1 MCARNRK
8 IISPDIASVMRRRFW
23 EFFYVQN
30 KIEAEYIYKY
40 PLLNGGNYMVL
51 SAILAVVVFVVMFIM
66 SARDRL
72 SRTAAM
78 GMSALG
84 TVLLLF
90 GTFMGLSSDNSGL
103 IAKIVAVLIFV
114 VMFVLIIMD
123 KIERH
128 IVTLCCG
135 LATLVMV
142 FGICMKSFEAVWET
156 LNVANIFTAQFWY
169 AAGSAEESSSG
180 INWATIIFI
189 AGMMV
194 MVEGMAK
201 AGFFRWLCMT
211 LAKLVKYKVIPL
223 FITFMLMSA
232 VLSMFIDSITVI
244 LFLAAVTVELAQ
256 LLKFNPIPM
265 ILSEVF
271 CANLGGSATMCG
283 DPPNII
289 VGTSLGYSFADFLTN
304 TGVIAGISLVFVL
317 VYFFLIFRKELSEAS
332 KHNIDTSKMP
342 DPKEAITDKKSFIIS
357 IVIFLIAVVLLV
369 THAQTGLTVAFIGG
383 VVAVLT
389 LATSGKRCLELLK
402 KVDYKT
408 LLFFVGLF
416 VVVGGLEQT
425 GVLVVVAD
433 FIGSI
438 SGGNALL
445 MVAIIIWI
453 SAIASSVVDNIP
465 FAATMIPIIKTLSLT
480 TGTSLDVLAWSLSLG
495 TDIGGS
501 ATPIGASANVV
512 GTSVAA
518 KHGYPIGWGR
528 YLKAC
533 VPATVIVLVI
543 CTVSIF
549 LRYGAELGIY

>member
-1 MCARNRK
+1 M
-8 IISPDIASVMRRRFW
+8 IIAS
-23 EFFYVQN
+23 
-30 KIEAEYIYKY
+30 
-40 PLLNGGNYMVL
+40 
-51 SAILAVVVFVVMFIM
+51 ILAVVVFAVMFILA
-66 SARDRL
+66 ARDRL

-78 GMSALG
+78 GMSAVG
-84 TVLLLF
+84 AVLLLF
-90 GTFMGLSSDNSGL
+90 GTFMGLSSSEDEML
-103 IAKIVAVLIFV
+103 IAQIVAVLIFV

-128 IVTLCCG
+128 IITLCCG

-142 FGICMKSFEAVWET
+142 FGICLKSFDAVWST
-156 LNVANIFTAQFWY
+156 LNFGSIFTPDFWY
-169 AAGSAEESSSG
+169 TAGSAEESSGG

-211 LAKLVKYKVIPL
+211 LAKAVKYKVVPL
-223 FITFMLMSA
+223 FITFMLMSS

-304 TGVIAGISLVFVL
+304 TGVIAGVCLVFV
-317 VYFFLIFRKELSEAS
+317 VFYFLLIFRKDLKEAGKNKVDIS
-332 KHNIDTSKMP
+332 SMP
-342 DPKEAITDKKSFIIS
+342 DPKEAITDKRGFAIS
-357 IVIFLIAVVLLV
+357 VVIFLCAVVLLV
-369 THAQTGLTVAFIGG
+369 THAQTGLTVAFIGT
-383 VVAVLT
+383 VIAVLT
-389 LATSGKRCLELLK
+389 LITSGKHAPELLK

-408 LLFFVGLF
+408 LLFFIGLF

-425 GVLVVVAD
+425 NVLELVAN
-433 FIGSI
+433 FIEMI
-438 SGGNALL
+438 SGGN
-445 MVAIIIWI
+445 VIFVIIIIIWL
-453 SAIASSVVDNIP
+453 SSIASSIVDNIP
-465 FAATMIPIIKTLSLT
+465 FAATMVPVIKGLAAASGALDTAYLS
-480 TGTSLDVLAWSLSLG
+480 VLAWSLSIG

-512 GTSVAA
+512 GTSVSA
-518 KHGYPIGWGR
+518 KHGHPISWGR

-533 VPATVIVLVI
+533 VPATVIVLAI
-543 CTVSIF
+543 STLLIF
-549 LRYGAELGIY
+549 VRYSTELGL

>member
-1 MCARNRK
+1 M
-8 IISPDIASVMRRRFW
+8 IIAS
-23 EFFYVQN
+23 
-30 KIEAEYIYKY
+30 
-40 PLLNGGNYMVL
+40 
-51 SAILAVVVFVVMFIM
+51 ILAVVVFVVMFILA
-66 SARDRL
+66 ARDRL
-72 SRTAAM
+72 SRPAAL
-78 GMSALG
+78 GMSAVG
-84 TVLLLF
+84 AVLLLF
-90 GTFMGLSSDNSGL
+90 GTFMGLSGDDSIV
-103 IAKIVAVLIFV
+103 IAQIVAVLIFV

-142 FGICMKSFEAVWET
+142 FGICMKSFDAIWST
-156 LNVANIFTAQFWY
+156 LNVASIFTPEFWY
-169 AAGSAEESSSG
+169 TAGSSEESSSG

-211 LAKLVKYKVIPL
+211 LAKAVKYKVVPL

-304 TGVIAGISLVFVL
+304 TGVIAGIALVFVL
-317 VYFFLIFRKELSEAS
+317 FYFLLIFRKDLKEAS
-332 KHNIDTSKMP
+332 AVKIDISTMP
-342 DPKEAITDKKSFIIS
+342 DPKEAITDKRGFIIS
-357 IVIFLIAVVLLV
+357 VIIFLCAVVMLV

-383 VVAVLT
+383 VIAVVT
-389 LATSGKRCLELLK
+389 LITSGKHALELLK

-408 LLFFVGLF
+408 LLFFIGLF

-425 GVLVVVAD
+425 QVLELVAN
-433 FIGSI
+433 FIEMI
-438 SGGNALL
+438 SGGNVIL
-445 MVAIIIWI
+445 VIVIIVWL

-465 FAATMIPIIKTLSLT
+465 FAATMVPVIKGLAAASGTLDPAYLS
-480 TGTSLDVLAWSLSLG
+480 VLAWSLSLG

-512 GTSVAA
+512 GTSVSA
-518 KHGYPIGWGR
+518 KHGHPISWGK

-533 VPATVIVLVI
+533 VPATVLVLAI
-543 CTVSIF
+543 CTVMIF
-549 LRYGAELGIY
+549 VRYSAELGL